1 MKNNFDWQ
9 KESEA
14 QWDNRATSW
23 NERSK
28 SLWENGN
35 RKNIIPFMEK
45 HFEKGSKIYDI
56 GCGDGYGSYQ
66 LYKAGYDVVG
76 MDISNEMITLAKERL
91 DKEEITFLQGDLIDL
106 PFADNSCDGLMA
118 INALEWIEVPARGLS
133 ELQRVVKKDG
143 LLCVGVLGPTAG
155 PRTNSYPRLYGDKA
169 ICNTMM
175 PWEFQ
180 QLAAEKNL
188 EYVDGFGVY
197 KKGVQAKQVQHLSLE
212 LKQSL
217 TFMWVFLLRKVG
229 DE

>member
-9 KESEA
+9 KESQA
-14 QWDNRATSW
+14 QWDNRANSW

-35 RKNIIPFMEK
+35 RKDIIPFMEK

-56 GCGDGYGSYQ
+56 GCGDGYASYQ
-66 LYKAGYDVVG
+66 LYKAGYDIVG
-76 MDISNEMITLAKERL
+76 MDISNEMIALAKERL

-155 PRTNSYPRLYGDKA
+155 PRANSYPRLYGDKA

-197 KKGVQAKQVQHLSLE
+197 KKGVKMEQVQHLSLE